1 MERKRTNAKK
11 SIELL
16 YNNNSINYSLDALQ
30 VPAIEEMLVNLDLG
44 QKIPHLSVNHQFGNV
59 RGGKRIGTKTSNV
72 IKVLGHK
79 GR

>member
-1 MERKRTNAKK
+1 M
-11 SIELL
+11 
-16 YNNNSINYSLDALQ
+16 
-30 VPAIEEMLVNLDLG
+30 VNLDIG